1 MSATDTVNTN
11 DMMKAVGYTKSL
23 PINDPE
29 SLIDI
34 ELPQPNATGHDLL
47 VKVSA
52 IAVNPVDYKIRQ
64 RISPSDD
71 PNYSDNYK
79 VLGWDAV
86 GEVIA
91 TGEAVTWF
99 NPGDRVYY
107 AGDLNRQGSNA
118 EYQLVDERLV
128 GIKPKSLSNAEAA
141 ALPLT
146 AITAWEM
153 LFEHLAIQQ
162 QTPKQPSLTQTE
174 KPNEVILVVGAA
186 GGVGSILLQLAK
198 TLTTATIIATASRE
212 SSQVWVKKLGAD
224 YVVDHTQPL
233 QPQINDLIENEGVGQ
248 VTHVASLTHTDSYFD
263 SYIDLLAPFGKIAMI
278 DDPNAIDVM
287 KMKPKSLSLHIEF
300 MFARSMFNATDIQEQ
315 SRLLNRVSDLVDQ
328 GYIQT
333 TVGKNLGPINA
344 RNLREAHQE
353 LESETSIGKI
363 VLQGF

>member
-11 DMMKAVGYTKSL
+11 GMMKAIGYSKSL
-23 PINDPE
+23 PINESE

-34 ELPQPNATGHDLL
+34 EIPQPTATGHDLL
-47 VKVSA
+47 IKISA

-64 RISPSDD
+64 RVSPAEGST
-71 PNYSDNYK
+71 SKTNYK

-91 TGEAVTWF
+91 IGESATQF
-99 NPGDRVYY
+99 KPGDRVYY

-128 GIKPKSLSNAEAA
+128 GIKPSSLSDAEAV

-153 LFEHLAIQQ
+153 LFEHLAIKQQ
-162 QTPKQPSLTQTE
+162 QPTAKE
-174 KPNEVILVVGAA
+174 KSNEVILVVGAA

-198 TLTTATIIATASRE
+198 TLSGATIIATASRD
-212 SSQVWVKKLGAD
+212 SSKAWVKKLGAD

-233 QPQINDLIENEGVGQ
+233 QPQINDLIEKEGLGQ

-263 SYIDLLAPFGKIAMI
+263 SYIELLAPFGKIAMI
-278 DDPNAIDVM
+278 DDPNALDVM

-300 MFARSMFNATDIQEQ
+300 MFARSMFNAADMNEQ

-328 GYIQT
+328 GHIQT
-333 TVGKNLGPINA
+333 TVGKNLGTINA
-344 RNLREAHQE
+344 KNLRAAHQE
-353 LESETSIGKI
+353 LESGTSIGKI